1 MTFEESLS
9 TLALNTGRI
18 ATALESLI
26 ESQGIVNKSDGLD
39 LVQHHKDLIE
49 KNSKKAAKKK
59 KKKVAVKKVEE
70 EVVEELKQ
78 EAKAPTKTVKVV
90 GKQPD
95 PDADTKYTIKDV
107 RESLKDLQ
115 AKTNQ
120 GVVKSLLKSYGASTL
135 PQLTSANYSR
145 VIADVR
151 EQLADE

>member
-26 ESQGIVNKSDGLD
+26 ESQGIVNELNAPD
-39 LVQHHKDLIE
+39 LVEKAE
-49 KNSKKAAKKK
+49 KNIKKAAKKK
-59 KKKVAVKKVEE
+59 KKVAAKKVEE
-70 EVVEELKQ
+70 EEVEELKQ

-90 GKQPD
+90 GKQTD
-95 PDADTKYTIKDV
+95 SDADTEYTIKDV
-107 RESLKDLQ
+107 RDSLKDLQ